1 MERAGLGNTAI
12 AQNFS
17 SNERKFI
24 EDETRTNTRS
34 TVVTNDTEMAG
45 RDPDESP
52 PARARKR

>member
-1 MERAGLGNTAI
+1 MGNTAI
-12 AQNFS
+12 AQEFS